1 MADDY
6 IDDENYEGNY
16 DGIYEADEMVAAA
29 VDHEDYE
36 NEHEHEQGHQPR
48 HTKFLD
54 LTQGEMGG
62 AGGAMYYGD
71 PEADTTNT
79 VAAASSSNAAARD
92 CDQDDVDALVDA
104 HLRANAHNMSRGTM
118 RVDPNTPGKVV
129 EAGQE
134 HTGRWT
140 KEEHESFLSALQM
153 YGKEWKKVAAKV
165 KTRTVVQTRTHAQ
178 KYFQK
183 LQKAMES
190 GGSKEDVD
198 AVEMGTALEAKKLP
212 SAKKKR
218 GTPSIASKPRPPS
231 ITAPTQSQMLSSL
244 TTAAQSIQTPT
255 GDSQARLNNHV
266 AAGGFAAAAA
276 VATSGGLGLSSNAAA
291 ILSRTQAGH
300 SQLPRHGF
308 STGSD
313 SFRSQYGGGGF
324 APLSDRGWA
333 GSTAMKITAPDPD
346 ASIKSGSFPEPSPAA
361 CGKRKLAEI
370 AAARMLAGVAAGGKP
385 LLLSAVGGDHDGDVT
400 PPAQRSPR
408 TADAPGLTLSDV
420 PAPPLIGGGL
430 GASAPPNRKGALLQ
444 IVNPESLGVD
454 YEETKRRRESQALWF
469 SETVRRG
476 GFVGFFKLNNC
487 PTRLSG

>member
-16 DGIYEADEMVAAA
+16 DDNYEADEMVAAA
-29 VDHEDYE
+29 VDHEEYE
-36 NEHEHEQGHQPR
+36 NEHDPEIQPR

-54 LTQGEMGG
+54 LTLGEIGG
-62 AGGAMYYGD
+62 AGEAMSYYGD
-71 PEADTTNT
+71 PEVDATDTL
-79 VAAASSSNAAARD
+79 AAASSSNAAATSFE
-92 CDQDDVDALVDA
+92 QDDVDALADA
-104 HLRANAHNMSRGTM
+104 HLRANANSFSRGTM
-118 RVDPNTPGKVV
+118 RIDPNTPGKVV

-140 KEEHESFLSALQM
+140 KEEHEAFLSALQM

-190 GGSKEDVD
+190 GGSKEDIA
-198 AVEMGTALEAKKLP
+198 AVEMGTAPEAKRVP

-218 GTPSIASKPRPPS
+218 GTPSIAAKPRPPS
-231 ITAPTQSQMLSSL
+231 ITAPTQAQTLSSL

-255 GDSQARLNNHV
+255 GDSQVRLNNH
-266 AAGGFAAAAA
+266 AATGGFAAAAA
-276 VATSGGLGLSSNAAA
+276 AVALSGGLGLSSTAAA

-300 SQLPRHGF
+300 ASQLPRHGF

-313 SFRSQYGGGGF
+313 TFRSQYGGGVF
-324 APLSDRGWA
+324 APLNDRGWA
-333 GSTAMKITAPDPD
+333 GSTSMKITAPDPA

-408 TADAPGLTLSDV
+408 AADAPGLSLSDV
-420 PAPPLIGGGL
+420 PAPPLIGGNL
-430 GASAPPNRKGALLQ
+430 GASAPPNRKGTLLQ

-454 YEETKRRRESQALWF
+454 YEETKRRRENGQGSPQTPWEGQLKAL
-469 SETVRRG
+469 VR
-476 GFVGFFKLNNC
+476 
-487 PTRLSG
+487 